1 VRIPSV
7 ARLKPERGGL
17 VAAMLLA
24 LAGQPAGGEIEMTDV
39 KELARNWV
47 EVREEGSADRIVL
60 RPQSY
65 PIPPARGR
73 RALDLSG
80 PGQAAFAKAPGP
92 DDKSVAKPGKWS
104 VSGDELMIDAPD
116 WAGKYTIEQIS
127 QDILVL
133 RRK

>member
-1 VRIPSV
+1 VRIPIT
-7 ARLKPERGGL
+7 ARLNSERGGL

-24 LAGQPAGGEIEMTDV
+24 MAGQPAGGEIDMADV

-47 EVREEGSADRIVL
+47 EVREEGSAGRIVL

-80 PGQAAFAKAPGP
+80 PGQAALAKAPGP
-92 DDKSVAKPGKWS
+92 DDKSVGKSGKWS
-104 VSGDELMIDAPD
+104 VAGDELTVDAPD
-116 WAGKYTIEQIS
+116 WAGTYTIEELS